1 MARFREAERP
11 ALFRPVD
18 FLPLDFRAL
27 DFRPPDREDFRAEL
41 PPPRFADLLDFL
53 ADRPALFLAP
63 FRADFL
69 LLRLAEPRAD
79 FFREPPRAP
88 PGEVPREPLVPLLL
102 PVGAGSSKSKD
113 GDEVGVGEGVLSEGR
128 GSIHPEP
135 DQPISI

>member
-27 DFRPPDREDFRAEL
+27 DFRPLDREDFRAEL

-69 LLRLAEPRAD
+69 LPLFADRFAD
-79 FFREPPRAP
+79 FLCAP
-88 PGEVPREPLVPLLL
+88 PPDLVVPPVRLL
-102 PVGAGSSKSKD
+102 GDGSSKSKD
-113 GDEVGVGEGVLSEGR
+113 DGDDAGGWEGVLSEGS
-128 GSIHPEP
+128 GSIQPEP

>member
-27 DFRPPDREDFRAEL
+27 DFRPLDREDFRAEL

-69 LLRLAEPRAD
+69 LPLFADRFAD
-79 FFREPPRAP
+79 FLCAP
-88 PGEVPREPLVPLLL
+88 PPDLVVPPVRLL
-102 PVGAGSSKSKD
+102 GDGSSKSK
-113 GDEVGVGEGVLSEGR
+113 VIPMTR
-128 GSIHPEP
+128 IHEHIKHSVYCSRS
-135 DQPISI
+135 DIKHIS